1 MVLIRGHSE
10 LGRQIYRES
19 FPERI
24 LPNARNLCK
33 RCAASSRFWVLR
45 SEEARLGR
53 QREDRILV
61 AELEILHD

>member
-1 MVLIRGHSE
+1 MVLIYGEARGYSE
-10 LGRQIYRES
+10 LVRQIYRER

-45 SEEARLGR
+45 NKEARSWPPTR
-53 QREDRILV
+53 RSHFSCRT
-61 AELEILHD
+61 